1 MYLGSYSQAN
11 IDARPGSAQSEH
23 ASVPEFKKQAAVQA
37 KAEKARLEK
46 RRKRIA
52 AATEKQNEVDAAA
65 QEAALAA
72 ALESDHKLSKKKK
85 AADSKPSELQQ
96 QKNTND
102 AVAMATGMRFGGI
115 GGKKK
120 YAWMTSGTTTPRTPV
135 GSAVPSR
142 TASSTN
148 LAKGRDK
155 EGENRNSIQLG
166 EYDEGSEIGITARD
180 LVLVLEGDGRAA
192 QSFLK
197 AASMLDEPTLNK
209 QSD

>member
-1 MYLGSYSQAN
+1 MQA
-11 IDARPGSAQSEH
+11 H
-23 ASVPEFKKQAAVQA
+23 
-37 KAEKARLEK
+37 AEKARLDK
-46 RRKRIA
+46 RRQRIA

-72 ALESDHKLSKKKK
+72 ALESDQKLSKKKK
-85 AADSKPSELQQ
+85 AVDSKPSELQQ

-120 YAWMTSGTTTPRTPV
+120 YAWMTGGTTTPRTPV

-155 EGENRNSIQLG
+155 DATTRAIGQLG
-166 EYDEGSEIGITARD
+166 EFDEGSEVGITARD
-180 LVLVLEGDGRAA
+180 IVLVLEGDGRAA
-192 QSFLK
+192 QSFVK
-197 AASMLDEPTLNK
+197 ATSMLDEPMSYKPT
-209 QSD
+209 D